1 MQYKAIIY
9 TYNYIIF
16 IESTAKIDI
25 TLKKLEKMKKFM
37 KVGYIAALI
46 ISVGVFNS
54 CTENFMHQNRTP
66 DAETIYSHPRV
77 DTAYGTYLAARVAH
91 LRQDLNTAADY
102 YVKSINLG
110 ADNTEIIGRA
120 YVLLTSEGRIDE
132 AAEYAKMAQ
141 QKGDKGNFIH
151 FVVMTD
157 EMQKQNYANALES
170 LQKIHDKVYQASIL
184 PLFEAWI
191 YAGEGKQKE
200 ALNVLKKFKDDKSLV
215 SLYYMHNG
223 MLNDYFGNIEEAQ
236 KAFDTVVNNENLEL
250 SYRSLQIIG
259 NFYIRNG
266 KQEEAAALVK
276 KYYDKNF
283 QARMLLELYQDI
295 QTSDASATPKL
306 IDSPQKGQAE
316 ALFNIGTI
324 FRGYQSDI
332 SQIFTA
338 LALYLNPQHDV
349 ALVSMADLLENNQRY
364 NEAIK
369 EYAKISPQSPIYF
382 MAQLKISSIYMQ
394 ERQNQKALE
403 KLKNLLE
410 LYPNDYQVLFNLG
423 EISRI
428 MNQPEKAIKYYN
440 KALKSAPKVAKQ
452 DWTIYYALGMA
463 YERSGQWNKAEEVL
477 QEALKISNRHPFVLN
492 YLGYSWLQHNEN
504 SNEALYMIFEA
515 YRQNPEDGHIMDSL
529 GWALYRMGKY
539 EDSIKV
545 LERAAEYLPG
555 NAIVCDHLGDAYWQ
569 VGRKDEA
576 RFQWQHA
583 LILKEDAEELNKDVI
598 RGKISDGLQKPAI
611 INFNESLLV
620 ERLKTLNITE

>member
-295 QTSDASATPKL
+295 QTSDAAATPKL

-440 KALKSAPKVAKQ
+440 KALKSAPEVAKQ

>member
-54 CTENFMHQNRTP
+54 CTEIFMHQNRTP
-66 DAETIYSHPRV
+66 DAETIYSHSRV

-440 KALKSAPKVAKQ
+440 KALKSAPEVAKQ

>member
-223 MLNDYFGNIEEAQ
+223 MLNDYFGNTEEAQ

-440 KALKSAPKVAKQ
+440 KALKSAPEVAKQ

>member
-1 MQYKAIIY
+1 
-9 TYNYIIF
+9 
-16 IESTAKIDI
+16 
-25 TLKKLEKMKKFM
+25 
-37 KVGYIAALI
+37 
-46 ISVGVFNS
+46 
-54 CTENFMHQNRTP
+54 
-66 DAETIYSHPRV
+66 
-77 DTAYGTYLAARVAH
+77 
-91 LRQDLNTAADY
+91 
-102 YVKSINLG
+102 
-110 ADNTEIIGRA
+110 
-120 YVLLTSEGRIDE
+120 
-132 AAEYAKMAQ
+132 
-141 QKGDKGNFIH
+141 
-151 FVVMTD
+151 
-157 EMQKQNYANALES
+157 
-170 LQKIHDKVYQASIL
+170 
-184 PLFEAWI
+184 
-191 YAGEGKQKE
+191 
-200 ALNVLKKFKDDKSLV
+200 
-215 SLYYMHNG
+215 
-223 MLNDYFGNIEEAQ
+223 
-236 KAFDTVVNNENLEL
+236 
-250 SYRSLQIIG
+250 
-259 NFYIRNG
+259 
-266 KQEEAAALVK
+266 
-276 KYYDKNF
+276 
-283 QARMLLELYQDI
+283 MLLELYQDI

-440 KALKSAPKVAKQ
+440 KALKSAPEVAKQ